1 MSRRTAKFVSVLFAS
16 LFTGIP
22 LVTVSH
28 GATEAADGCLSGP
41 KGTAPQGRHWYYRVD
56 RATRRN
62 CWYLGVAG
70 EKVTRAAAGNPA
82 LPARPGPPP
91 AAPSNNADTEKSI
104 ANARAEWP
112 FPQTRIEQAPSSLA
126 PQRTPA
132 APEAAEINQRDN
144 AGDAGD
150 QRSVVATRWLDP
162 ANMAASAAPQTS
174 ATSSA
179 ARPLQSSESP
189 PPSPAAAMTLAAA
202 DVAPAKP
209 TGSVPMLLIV
219 MLGALSVAGL
229 IGSAIVRFG
238 RLNWSGRDVIV
249 DRRVNWESARTHRP
263 SLSEEAMAAGSMRE
277 LGIPRASHAAD
288 DSHQRISQM
297 LERLSRGAAA

>member
-16 LFTGIP
+16 LFSRNPSGHGIARRDGSSGCAAFRGRTVRRPRAATGII
-22 LVTVSH
+22 
-28 GATEAADGCLSGP
+28 A
-41 KGTAPQGRHWYYRVD
+41 VD

-162 ANMAASAAPQTS
+162 ANMAASAAPQTP

-189 PPSPAAAMTLAAA
+189 PPSPAAAIDSGRRRRGAGETNRLGSDAA
-202 DVAPAKP
+202 DRHA
-209 TGSVPMLLIV
+209 
-219 MLGALSVAGL
+219 
-229 IGSAIVRFG
+229 
-238 RLNWSGRDVIV
+238 
-249 DRRVNWESARTHRP
+249 RRVVGGRPDRKRDRQVRQIELERSRRHRRP
-263 SLSEEAMAAGSMRE
+263 PRE
-277 LGIPRASHAAD
+277 LGVRQDPSSVAVGGGD
-288 DSHQRISQM
+288 G
-297 LERLSRGAAA
+297 RGVDA